1 MGLTFRPAVYKGG
14 ELFELPRPITQVR
27 ILDRWDFERLK
38 VLLSPGDYLTGH
50 SRHGIEI
57 SIEGQF
63 GSHEGSL
70 SLTEEEMF
78 VVWEGM
84 REMLDVTED
93 SEKFEFFLYHEGS
106 DGSYRKL
113 KECSTVRLECD
124 MSNKHLFEY
133 AVTIHADDSSLY
145 PTAPGA

>member
-38 VLLSPGDYLTGH
+38 VLMSPGDYLTGH

-63 GSHEGSL
+63 GSHQRSVRDLERNGHGGERLHRSFRHAQL
-70 SLTEEEMF
+70 GR
-78 VVWEGM
+78 WG
-84 REMLDVTED
+84 RRQQDVPR
-93 SEKFEFFLYHEGS
+93 FPCPG
-106 DGSYRKL
+106 
-113 KECSTVRLECD
+113 CD
-124 MSNKHLFEY
+124 DRSQ
-133 AVTIHADDSSLY
+133 
-145 PTAPGA
+145 